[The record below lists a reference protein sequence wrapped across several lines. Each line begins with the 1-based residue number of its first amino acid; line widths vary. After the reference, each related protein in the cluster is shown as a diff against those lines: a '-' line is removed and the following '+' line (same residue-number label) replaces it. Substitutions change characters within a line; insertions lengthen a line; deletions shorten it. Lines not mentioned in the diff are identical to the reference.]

1 MQILYLILLLLSYG
15 DSKYVII
22 PLTKYNYLPN
32 ENEKNIISKI
42 FSNIYYT
49 KLNIGSPSQS
59 LAAFINTSSVSNIG
73 IINKFCDKKFYIENI
88 GINKDY
94 KYLNSSTFKNYKN
107 ENMLLGTKDFLITDK
122 IKFYSDFELKTE
134 INVDNISLLYNPNNE
149 GYIIDDVGIDF
160 IIEREK
166 KTTCAYIGFQLGF
179 QRNNVYNNLLD
190 QLKNKKII
198 SNTVFSF
205 IEVNPKNELY
215 KKNGIDYLLI
225 LGEELHDIININ
237 NIGMYISDKY
247 NKNKIKEKNKLND
260 YIVNEGYYYFVWKIT
275 CSDIYIK
282 INNNYKDNLIYLENM
297 QNIYINQDFGLISG
311 TAEYR
316 NFIEQN
322 FFNQYEN
329 NSKCSRDILNKN
341 TNGNYYYYFVCDDDV
356 DLSKFPSLF
365 FKSKILQYEYSLEKE
380 DLFIRDKDKIYFL
393 IIFDLRLSDTWKL
406 GKIFLDKY
414 FFSYNYEAR
423 TISFY
428 NENLLLDETNN
439 KKSNNNFN
447 LIIIM
452 SVIIFLAL
460 LALILGFICG
470 KNINNLRKK
479 NKAYE
484 LDSEIKNNLIKD
496 NKNNSQENKENFS
509 INI

>member
-1 MQILYLILLLLSYG
+1 M
-15 DSKYVII
+15 
-22 PLTKYNYLPN
+22 
-32 ENEKNIISKI
+32 
-42 FSNIYYT
+42 FS
-49 KLNIGSPSQS
+49 
-59 LAAFINTSSVSNIG
+59 
-73 IINKFCDKKFYIENI
+73 
-88 GINKDY
+88 
-94 KYLNSSTFKNYKN
+94 
-107 ENMLLGTKDFLITDK
+107 GTKDILISDQ
-122 IKFYSDFELKTE
+122 IKLFTDFELKEE
-134 INVDNISLLYNPNNE
+134 IKVEDIYLLYNPNNE
-149 GYIIDDVGIDF
+149 GYIIDDVGLDF
-160 IIEREK
+160 ILEREK

-179 QRNNVYNNLLD
+179 QRNSVYNNLLE
-190 QLKNKKII
+190 QLKRKNII
-198 SNTVFSF
+198 SNTAFSF
-205 IEVNPKNELY
+205 VEVNKKNELY
-215 KKNGIDYLLI
+215 KKNKVDYLLI
-225 LGEELHDIININ
+225 LGEELYDIIGIN
-237 NIGMYISDKY
+237 NIGKYISEKY
-247 NKNKIKEKNKLND
+247 SKNKIQEKNKLSD
-260 YIVNEGYYYFVWKIT
+260 YVVNEGYYHFVWEIT

-282 INNNYKDNLIYLENM
+282 LNNEKNNLIFLEQI
-297 QNIYINQDFGLISG
+297 QNVYIDQDLGLISG
-311 TAEYR
+311 TLEYR
-316 NFIEQN
+316 NYIEDIFFNDYITLAKCSKNILKKENIENN
-322 FFNQYEN
+322 FF
-329 NSKCSRDILNKN
+329 
-341 TNGNYYYYFVCDDDV
+341 YFVCDDNINID
-356 DLSKFPSLF
+356 KFPKLI

-439 KKSNNNFN
+439 KKSNNNYN
-447 LIIIM
+447 LIIII